1 VIPNKGRLIKT
12 YILSDVSSDES
23 TTDDNKVLDF
33 AAPLIRLAYLQNRV
47 GSMQRSVM
55 APKNFREFLTLVFAA
70 MNPKTLQASLG
81 IGSDGRLLERV
92 WQMEFYRAAT
102 QVLPESIFISVDV
115 GAVFGSSGFID
126 FYVDDARDWAIEL
139 LRDGNDVEE
148 HCRRFE
154 ADNVY
159 GPIVGIAKEYAIIDI
174 RQSQKELPRS
184 PKREFIHVQCAIN
197 FESVIMR
204 FADGSKEKI
213 ALLGSGIAEVLD
225 AGKILKLNS
234 EN

>member
-1 VIPNKGRLIKT
+1 MTDAEQRLTDRVLFSPSGINVRLEAIPNKGRLIKT
-12 YILSDVSSDES
+12 YILSDVSYDES
-23 TTDDNKVLDF
+23 TTNKVLDF

-55 APKNFREFLTLVFAA
+55 APKNFREFLILVFAA
-70 MNPKTLQASLG
+70 MDPKTLQASLG
-81 IGSDGRLLERV
+81 IGADGRLLERV

-154 ADNVY
+154 AGNVY

-174 RQSQKELPRS
+174 RQSQKELPCS
-184 PKREFIHVQCAIN
+184 PKHMSNVLKFLN
-197 FESVIMR
+197 
-204 FADGSKEKI
+204 
-213 ALLGSGIAEVLD
+213 LLL
-225 AGKILKLNS
+225 
-234 EN
+234 